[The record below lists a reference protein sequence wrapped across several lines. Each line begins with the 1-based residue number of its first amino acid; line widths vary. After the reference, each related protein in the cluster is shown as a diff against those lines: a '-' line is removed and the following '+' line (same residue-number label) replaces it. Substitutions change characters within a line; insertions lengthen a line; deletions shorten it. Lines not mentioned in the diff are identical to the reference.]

1 MAYWAVAGVERMHTV
16 PERFTECV
24 DFLPSNGSRPE

>member
-1 MAYWAVAGVERMHTV
+1 MVYWAVAGVERMHTV

-24 DFLPSNGSRPE
+24 DFLLPDGSRYE